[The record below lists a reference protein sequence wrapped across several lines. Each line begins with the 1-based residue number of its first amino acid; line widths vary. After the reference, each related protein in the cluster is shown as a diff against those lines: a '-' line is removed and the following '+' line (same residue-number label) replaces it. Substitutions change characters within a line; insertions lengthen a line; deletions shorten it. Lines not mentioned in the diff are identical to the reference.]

1 MEDYTEYNAALV
13 VGAVLT
19 VIVLLI
25 NIRPF
30 FFDSPTESFAADC
43 VASGGEV
50 NDVAFRYNSY
60 ICDKADGTSVEY
72 ILEFGF

>member
-1 MEDYTEYNAALV
+1 MEDYKAPFAAFAAF
-13 VGAVLT
+13 AVI
-19 VIVLLI
+19 IVLI

-60 ICDKADGTSVEY
+60 ICDKSDGTSVEY